1 MLKRYGIQLKLV
13 IGFAV
18 APVLMLILVFFG
30 VQRVKSIDR
39 SLTQI
44 NDINAVKQRYAI
56 NFRGSVHDRAISL
69 RDVVLSRDANE
80 VSKSLDEIKVLAGFY
95 AESAKPLD
103 EIFAT
108 QTVSDDE
115 KTLLAGIKNIEEQTL
130 PLIEKVIRL
139 HQEDNKSEAHRVLME
154 EAKPAFITWLAR
166 INKFIDYQEAL
177 TKKDSTFARS
187 TAAENTQTLGSLN
200 IQSVEVRKA
209 SESLSE
215 LVGDEELENKKAA

>member
-80 VSKSLDEIKVLAGFY
+80 VAKSLDEIKVLAGFY

-108 QTVSDDE
+108 QVVSDDE

-139 HQEDNKSEAHRVLME
+139 HREDNKAEAHRVLME

-215 LVGDEELENKKAA
+215 LVGDEELKNKKAA